1 MKKAVIYVRVR
12 VSEGS
17 QEVIDRQLAVC
28 KQYAEEQGYEVVGK
42 YIDNEEFGKPVNRV
56 SLARMLDES
65 RTAAWDAVITYS
77 ADRMCR
83 DRRKFLA
90 YDEQLEHN
98 GKSLLIVNAPM
109 DAEFK
114 QCLRAICNMT
124 LIRSKR

>member
-1 MKKAVIYVRVR
+1 MKTAVIYVRVR

-28 KQYAEEQGYEVVGK
+28 RQYAEKQGFEVVGK

-56 SLARMLDES
+56 SLCQMIDDS
-65 RTAAWDAVITYS
+65 RSAKWNAVITYS

-83 DRRKFLA
+83 DMRKFLS
-90 YDEQLEHN
+90 YDEQLERN

-109 DAEFK
+109 NAEFK
-114 QCLRAICNMT
+114 QCLKAICNMS
-124 LIRSKR
+124 LKRSKR

>member
-1 MKKAVIYVRVR
+1 MKKAVVYVRVR
-12 VSEGS
+12 VSDGA
-17 QEVIDRQLAVC
+17 QEVIDRQKIIC
-28 KQYAEEQGYEVVGK
+28 KQFAEKNGFEIVGE

-56 SLARMLDES
+56 SLSQMIDDS

-83 DRRKFLA
+83 DMRKFLS
-90 YDEQLEHN
+90 YDEQLEQN

-114 QCLRAICNMT
+114 QCLRAICNMS
-124 LIRSKR
+124 LKRSKR